1 MSTLRDLAE
10 EHTALRPA
18 DIDHLHRVAGDW
30 QLLSDLSFA
39 DLLLWVPVSGA
50 DAFVCVAQVR
60 PTTAPTA
67 YQDDQVGR
75 IVGGPE
81 VAHLAIAYS
90 QGRIWREGDPV
101 WYGDTPARH
110 EAIPVR
116 LRSGD
121 GESGEVIAVV
131 GRDTNL
137 STARTP
143 SQLELNYLTT
153 ADDLAQMLADGTFPP
168 ARHPGETTT
177 APRVGDGL
185 IRLDANGKVTYASPN
200 AQSAY
205 RRLGFS
211 SHLVGEDLA
220 ALNGRLAADPLEG
233 TEAANRVLAAL
244 RGEAP
249 PRREIEARGATVL
262 TRALPLMPA
271 GVPIGALVLVRDM
284 TEVRRRDRA
293 LITKDATIREI
304 HHRVKN
310 NLQTVAALLRLQA
323 RRVAIPAARAAL
335 EESVRRVASIALVHE
350 TLSMSSDEAVEF
362 DGIVDRVAAA
372 AAEVAATEVRVKM
385 SRQGSF
391 GVLPAE
397 IATSLVIVLNELLLN
412 AVEHAFPPP
421 AEAAA
426 RPAEGGGPPA
436 EGGLAEGAVPAA
448 GGGPVAAG
456 PGPAESGTARP
467 EGTTGTERV
476 EGGAGP
482 AASGPPEVVV
492 SAHRSRKRLHVTV
505 ADNGRGL
512 PADFDADQRS
522 RLGLQIVRALATGEL
537 RGTIELRNREGSG
550 TEALLV
556 VPLAR

>member
-10 EHTALRPA
+10 EHTGLRPA
-18 DIDHLHRVAGDW
+18 DIEHLTRVAGDW

-39 DLLLWVPVSGA
+39 DLLLWVPVSGE
-50 DAFVCVAQVR
+50 DAFLCVAQVR
-60 PTTAPTA
+60 PTTAPTT

-81 VAHLAIAYS
+81 VAHLDIARR

-101 WYGDTPARH
+101 WYDDTPARH

-116 LRSGD
+116 LRTAD

-137 STARTP
+137 STARSP

-168 ARHPGETTT
+168 PRHPGETTS

-185 IRLDANGKVTYASPN
+185 VRLDASGKVTYASPN

-205 RRLGFS
+205 RRLGFAA
-211 SHLVGEDLA
+211 HLVGEDLA
-220 ALNGRLAADPLEG
+220 VLHRRLASDPLEG
-233 TEAANRVLAAL
+233 TEVANRVLAAL

-249 PRREIEARGATVL
+249 ARREIEARGATVL

-271 GVPIGALVLVRDM
+271 GVPIGALVLVRDV

-323 RRVAIPAARAAL
+323 RRVGIPAAKAAL

-350 TLSMSSDEAVEF
+350 TLAMSADETVEF
-362 DGIVDRVAAA
+362 DGIVDRVANA
-372 AAEVAATEVRVKM
+372 AAEVASTESRVRV

-397 IATSLVIVLNELLLN
+397 IATSLVMVLNELLLN
-412 AVEHAFPPP
+412 AVEHGF
-421 AEAAA
+421 
-426 RPAEGGGPPA
+426 RPADGGSPPVGTETTTGLVGAAYGATDGTDQLAGEGLTGTGV
-436 EGGLAEGAVPAA
+436 AV
-448 GGGPVAAG
+448 AG
-456 PGPAESGTARP
+456 P
-467 EGTTGTERV
+467 
-476 EGGAGP
+476 
-482 AASGPPEVVV
+482 PPEVVV
-492 SAHRSRKRLHVTV
+492 TAHRFRKQLHVTV
-505 ADNGRGL
+505 ADNGQGL
-512 PADFDADQRS
+512 PADFDPERS
-522 RLGLQIVRALATGEL
+522 GRLGLQIVRALATGEL
-537 RGTIELRNREGSG
+537 RGGIELRNRAEGG
-550 TEALLV
+550 AEAVLV
-556 VPLAR
+556 VPLNSGRTSG

>member
-1 MSTLRDLAE
+1 VSTLRDLAE
-10 EHTALRPA
+10 EHTGLGAP
-18 DIDHLHRVAGDW
+18 DIDHLHRLAGDW

-39 DLLLWVPVSGA
+39 DLLLWVPVKRG
-50 DAFVCVAQVR
+50 DGQPRAFLCVAQVR

-67 YQDDQVGR
+67 YQDDQVGK
-75 IVGGPE
+75 IVSGPE
-81 VAHLAIAYS
+81 VAHLDIAYM

-116 LRSGD
+116 IRADEEHGQVVA
-121 GESGEVIAVV
+121 VI

-153 ADDLAQMLADGTFPP
+153 ADDLAQMVADGTFPP
-168 ARHPGETTT
+168 ARHPGEMTS

-185 IRLDANGKVTYASPN
+185 IRLDAVGKVTYASPN

-205 RRLGFS
+205 RRLGFNA
-211 SHLVGEDLA
+211 HLVGEQLS
-220 ALNGRLAADPLEG
+220 ALTSRLAADPLDG
-233 TEAANRVLAAL
+233 TDAAERMLASL

-249 PRREIEARGATVL
+249 PRKEVEARGATVL
-262 TRALPLMPA
+262 MRALPLMPA
-271 GVPIGALVLVRDM
+271 GVPIGALVLVRDV

-293 LITKDATIREI
+293 LMTKDATIREI

-323 RRVAIPAARAAL
+323 RRVDIPEAKTAL
-335 EESVRRVASIALVHE
+335 QESVRRVASIALVHE

-362 DGIVDRVAAA
+362 DGIVDRVATAA
-372 AAEVAATEVRVKM
+372 TEVAATEITVRM
-385 SRQGSF
+385 RREGTF

-397 IATSLVIVLNELLLN
+397 IATSLVMVLNELLIN
-412 AVEHAFPPP
+412 AVEHGFPGSDD
-421 AEAAA
+421 AD
-426 RPAEGGGPPA
+426 
-436 EGGLAEGAVPAA
+436 AVPAA
-448 GGGPVAAG
+448 
-456 PGPAESGTARP
+456 AE
-467 EGTTGTERV
+467 TTG
-476 EGGAGP
+476 
-482 AASGPPEVVV
+482 EVVV
-492 SAHRSRKRLHVTV
+492 TAHKFRKQLHVTV

-512 PADFDADQRS
+512 PEGFRADAGG

-537 RGTIELRNREGSG
+537 RGSIELRNRAGGG
-550 TEALLV
+550 TEAILV
-556 VPLAR
+556 VPLGKR

>member
-10 EHTALRPA
+10 EHTRLRPA
-18 DIDHLHRVAGDW
+18 DIDHLHRIAGDW

-39 DLLLWVPVSGA
+39 DLLLWVPVDADGA
-50 DAFVCVAQVR
+50 FLCVSQVR

-67 YQDDQVGR
+67 YLDDQVGR

-81 VAHLAIAYS
+81 VAHLEVAHR

-101 WYGDTPARH
+101 WYGDVPARH

-116 LRSGD
+116 LRTTA
-121 GESGEVIAVV
+121 GEAGEVIAVV

-153 ADDLAQMLADGTFPP
+153 ADDLAQMIADGTFPP
-168 ARHPGETTT
+168 PRHPGETTS

-185 IRLDANGKVTYASPN
+185 VRLDAGGKVTYASPN

-205 RRLGFS
+205 RRLGYA

-220 ALNGRLAADPLEG
+220 ALHRRLASDPLEG
-233 TEAANRVLAAL
+233 TDAANGILAAL

-249 PRREIEARGATVL
+249 PRREIDARGATML

-271 GVPIGALVLVRDM
+271 GVPIGALVLVRDI

-323 RRVAIPAARAAL
+323 RRVSMPEARIAL

-362 DGIVDRVAAA
+362 DGIVDRVASAA
-372 AAEVAATEVRVKM
+372 TEVAATEATVGMR
-385 SRQGSF
+385 REGSF

-397 IATSLVIVLNELLLN
+397 VATSLVMVLNELLLN
-412 AVEHAFPPP
+412 AVEHGFPPP
-421 AEAAA
+421 AEATAPTGPGGFA
-426 RPAEGGGPPA
+426 PAQPA
-436 EGGLAEGAVPAA
+436 QPAQ
-448 GGGPVAAG
+448 PVAAG
-456 PGPAESGTARP
+456 AEGP
-467 EGTTGTERV
+467 EGAGLAGSE
-476 EGGAGP
+476 GAGAG
-482 AASGPPEVVV
+482 AAEVVV
-492 SAHRSRKRLHVTV
+492 SAHRFRKMLHVSVT
-505 ADNGRGL
+505 DNGRGL
-512 PADFDADQRS
+512 PPDFDAERGGN
-522 RLGLQIVRALATGEL
+522 LGLQIVRALVTGEL
-537 RGTIELRNREGSG
+537 RGTIELRDGAKGG
-550 TEALLV
+550 TEATLV
-556 VPLAR
+556 VPLVRNDGRSTG